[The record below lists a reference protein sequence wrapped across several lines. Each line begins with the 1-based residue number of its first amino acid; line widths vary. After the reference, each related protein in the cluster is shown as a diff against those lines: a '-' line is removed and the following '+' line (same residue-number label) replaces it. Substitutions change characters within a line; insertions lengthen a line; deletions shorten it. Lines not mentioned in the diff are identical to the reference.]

1 MRFTVSEK
9 QDLIKMVVE
18 SELGVNR
25 TLRELGLN
33 KSTFYKWYKSYSDYG
48 VEGLESSKRGS
59 RRQWNS
65 IPQEQKNL
73 VVELA
78 LERPELSSR
87 ELAYHLTDNQQ
98 IFISESSVYRI
109 LKSRGLISPPA
120 HVFISAGDEFTNKTK
135 FVHQMW
141 QTDFTYF
148 KIIGWGWYY
157 LSTVLDDFSRY
168 IVHWELCANMKSDD
182 VKRTIDRALKK
193 AKLVTKQRPNLL
205 SDNGSC
211 YIAKDLKDYLK
222 DNIGMDQIHGRPGH
236 PQTQGKIERYHKSM
250 KNIVKLDHYYAPG
263 ELEKALEKFVH
274 YYNNERYHESL
285 NNLTPADVYFG
296 RGEAIL
302 QERARIKKKTL
313 LDRRK
318 AYQRSILCQSFE
330 NQIKINSFESHE
342 TPTSEKF
349 TLV

>member
-9 QDLIKMVVE
+9 QELIKMVVE

-33 KSTFYKWYKSYSDYG
+33 KSTFYKWYKSYSDHG

-120 HVFISAGDEFTNKTK
+120 HIFISAGDEFTDKTK

-193 AKLVTKQRPNLL
+193 AKLVTKQRPKLL

-211 YIAKDLKDYLK
+211 YISKDLKDYLK
-222 DNIGMDQIHGRPGH
+222 ENVGMDQIHGRPGH

-250 KNIVKLDHYYAPG
+250 KNVVKLDYYYAPE

-302 QERARIKKKTL
+302 QERERIKKKTL
-313 LDRRK
+313 LERRK
-318 AYQRSILCQSFE
+318 AYQRSILCQSFD
-330 NQIKINSFESHE
+330 NQIKINSFES
-342 TPTSEKF
+342 TRNSN
-349 TLV
+349 